1 MEKKQIA
8 VLVRNRQAEA
18 LRMSLGL
25 LLLDHDVDVFVLDR
39 RLENS
44 EEVASHVETVKEME
58 MKLYTNCAG
67 NEAMEYLST
76 EEIARR
82 LPRYD
87 HVLPY

>member
-1 MEKKQIA
+1 MGNKQIA
-8 VLVRNRQAEA
+8 VLVRDRQAEA

-25 LLLDHDVDVFVLDR
+25 LLLDHEVDLFVLDR
-39 RLENS
+39 PLENT
-44 EEVASHVETVKEME
+44 EDVALHLETVNEME
-58 MKLYTNCAG
+58 MKLYTNCG
-67 NEAMEYLST
+67 ENKAMEYLST